1 MFSGLACVACVLSLV
16 SPGEA
21 RDNLQYYEGPGDK
34 SQATFDAWWSSF
46 QATRDEIRASLDLS
60 IYYDVPEV
68 AWARTSFIQPQLMI
82 HDKFLYDRELGQWT
96 VGKYLEDVRSRYGG
110 IDSVLLW
117 ASYPN
122 IGVDD
127 RNQFDM
133 LEDLPGGLEG
143 LRTCIDDFHSHGV
156 KVLLPY
162 NPWDQGTRWLHFV
175 VILYIY
181 SFNYSFLKERRNS
194 RL

>member
-1 MFSGLACVACVLSLV
+1 MSSQGDSLYKMFPRLLCLLTLTSL
-16 SPGEA
+16 GA
-21 RDNLQYYEGPGDK
+21 TDGNLQYYEGPPDK
-34 SQATFDAWWSSF
+34 SQAAFDVWWSSF
-46 QATRDEIRASLDLS
+46 QVLRDEIRESLDLS
-60 IYYDVPEV
+60 IYYNVSEV
-68 AWARTSFIQPQLMI
+68 EWARTSFIQPQLMI
-82 HDKFLYDRELGQWT
+82 HDRFLYDKDSGEWT

-143 LRTCIDDFHSHGV
+143 LRTCVEDFHAHGV

-162 NPWDQGTRWLHFV
+162 NPWDQGTR
-175 VILYIY
+175 
-181 SFNYSFLKERRNS
+181 
-194 RL
+194 